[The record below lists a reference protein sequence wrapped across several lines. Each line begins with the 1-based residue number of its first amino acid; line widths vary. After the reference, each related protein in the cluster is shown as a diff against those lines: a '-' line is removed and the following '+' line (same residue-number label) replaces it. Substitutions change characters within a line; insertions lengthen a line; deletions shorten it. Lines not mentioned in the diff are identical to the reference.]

1 MPALVM
7 AEIDAVAPAEG
18 RASPTLRVFP
28 RGAVGVVVPSGEG
41 VRGDVVELEVAL
53 LNACRAGDPGAF
65 RDFVRRYEKVV
76 FAFLSRALGRGAH
89 VEDLAQEVFLRA
101 YRALPTYDVRG
112 PARVS
117 TWLLTIARRLACD
130 ARRKRRI
137 QLPLREHE
145 PLAQAPTTP
154 ESEGQRLEL
163 ARALAKAA
171 AALPEDQLDAFI
183 LVEFHGFGMAELADV
198 LGIPESTAKTRLF
211 RARER
216 LRELL
221 GPLWEDRS

>member
-1 MPALVM
+1 MPALMM
-7 AEIDAVAPAEG
+7 AEVDAIPPAEE
-18 RASPTLRVFP
+18 RISPVVEFRGSSGQRVC
-28 RGAVGVVVPSGEG
+28 GE
-41 VRGDVVELEVAL
+41 VVELEIAL
-53 LNACRAGDPGAF
+53 LNACRTGDPGAF
-65 RDFVRRYEKVV
+65 RNFVRRYEKVV

-101 YRALPTYDVRG
+101 YRALPAYDVQG

-130 ARRKRRI
+130 TRRRRRV
-137 QLPLREHE
+137 QLPLREDE
-145 PLAQAPTTP
+145 TLAQSPRTP
-154 ESEGQRLEL
+154 ETEGQRLEL
-163 ARALAKAA
+163 ARALAKAV

-183 LVEFHGFGMAELADV
+183 LVEFHGLRMAEVADV

>member
-7 AEIDAVAPAEG
+7 AEVDAIP
-18 RASPTLRVFP
+18 SP
-28 RGAVGVVVPSGEG
+28 E
-41 VRGDVVELEVAL
+41 ECL
-53 LNACRAGDPGAF
+53 LNACRAGDPAAF
-65 RDFVRRYEKVV
+65 RNFVRRYEKVV

-117 TWLLTIARRLACD
+117 TWLLTIARRLASD
-130 ARRKRRI
+130 ARRRRRI
-137 QLPLREHE
+137 QLPLWEDDGIT
-145 PLAQAPTTP
+145 QSPTTP
-154 ESEGQRLEL
+154 ETERQRLEL
-163 ARALAKAA
+163 ARALSQAV

-183 LVEFHGFGMAELADV
+183 LVEFHGLRMSELAEV

-216 LRELL
+216 LREML
-221 GPLWEDRS
+221 GPLWEERA

>member
-7 AEIDAVAPAEG
+7 SEVDSIP
-18 RASPTLRVFP
+18 PTEER
-28 RGAVGVVVPSGEG
+28 
-41 VRGDVVELEVAL
+41 L
-53 LNACRAGDPGAF
+53 LNACRTGDPVAF
-65 RDFVRRYEKVV
+65 RNFVRRYEKVV

-101 YRALPTYDVRG
+101 YRALPDYDVRG

-117 TWLLTIARRLACD
+117 TWLLTIARRLATD
-130 ARRKRRI
+130 TRRRRRI
-137 QLPLREHE
+137 QVPLREDE
-145 PLAQAPTTP
+145 STAQSPSTP
-154 ESEGQRLEL
+154 ETERQRLEL
-163 ARALAKAA
+163 GRALAKAVG
-171 AALPEDQLDAFI
+171 ALPEDQLDAFI
-183 LVEFHGFGMAELADV
+183 LVEFHGLRMAELADV

>member
-1 MPALVM
+1 MPAFVM
-7 AEIDAVAPAEG
+7 ADMDVTPPPAEE
-18 RASPTLRVFP
+18 R
-28 RGAVGVVVPSGEG
+28 
-41 VRGDVVELEVAL
+41 L
-53 LNACRAGDPGAF
+53 LNACRAGDKAAF
-65 RDFVRRYEKVV
+65 RNFVRRYEKVV

-130 ARRKRRI
+130 ARRKQRT
-137 QLPLREHE
+137 QLPLRDDEG
-145 PLAQAPTTP
+145 LGQSPTTP
-154 ESEGQRLEL
+154 ETEGQRLEL
-163 ARALAKAA
+163 ARALANAA

-183 LVEFHGFGMAELADV
+183 LVEFHGLRMTELADV

-221 GPLWEDRS
+221 GPWWEDRT

>member
-7 AEIDAVAPAEG
+7 AEVAAI
-18 RASPTLRVFP
+18 ASPEER
-28 RGAVGVVVPSGEG
+28 
-41 VRGDVVELEVAL
+41 L
-53 LNACRAGDPGAF
+53 LNACRAGDPVAF
-65 RDFVRRYEKVV
+65 RSFVRRYEKVI

-117 TWLLTIARRLACD
+117 TWLLTIARRLATD
-130 ARRKRRI
+130 ARRRRRVQFSLQEDESI
-137 QLPLREHE
+137 
-145 PLAQAPTTP
+145 AQSPFTP
-154 ESEGQRLEL
+154 ETERQRLEL
-163 ARALAKAA
+163 ARALSQAV

-183 LVEFHGFGMAELADV
+183 LVEFHGLRMVELAEV
-198 LGIPESTAKTRLF
+198 LGIPENTAKTRLF

-221 GPLWEDRS
+221 GPLWEERS